1 MSFVE
6 RIEQA
11 GGELISA
18 GIALFTGAVV
28 WLIRRVLTNQRQIE
42 LLQAEIKHRDAL
54 RAEDREAV
62 KEVRDD
68 VKAMRSEIRDMFRRQ
83 E

>member
-1 MSFVE
+1 MSWVE
-6 RIEQA
+6 KIEQA
-11 GGELISA
+11 SGSLISA
-18 GIALFTGAVV
+18 GITLFSGAVV

-42 LLQAEIKHRDAL
+42 LLQAEIKYRDVM
-54 RAEDREAV
+54 RREDREAV

-68 VKAMRSEIRDMFRRQ
+68 VKALRSEIRDMFRRQ